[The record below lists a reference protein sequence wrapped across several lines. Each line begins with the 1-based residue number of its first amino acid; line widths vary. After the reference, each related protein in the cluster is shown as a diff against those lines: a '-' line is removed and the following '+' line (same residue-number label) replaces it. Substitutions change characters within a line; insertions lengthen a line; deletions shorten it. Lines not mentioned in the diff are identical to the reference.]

1 MNYKKYH
8 LGDFSDEAAAAA
20 HYDLAKKA
28 HDEGTLADFLAAQKA
43 AKDAHKQAA
52 AKETPA
58 AAAAAAA
65 QPDSEGQPPPPHGK
79 PSITLATS
87 PRQRPPPSSQFKGIT
102 WSKNHKKCVIAE
114 HILAIIIYDY
124 ARAFILMFL
133 GDCVAWFLTLYDVSI
148 SAVISFENNCLV
160 FCSSSNF

>member
-1 MNYKKYH
+1 LFLVRFPIIRWVASLAVNCKKYH

-52 AKETPA
+52 AKEKPA

-65 QPDSEGQPPPPHGK
+65 AAAVAAAAATQPDLEGQPLLA
-79 PSITLATS
+79 LATE
-87 PRQRPPPSSQFKGIT
+87 PFTAAPTAAPLNDTVPT
-102 WSKNHKKCVIAE
+102 THTLVAE
-114 HILAIIIYDY
+114 EHQDGAESTTPLEI
-124 ARAFILMFL
+124 
-133 GDCVAWFLTLYDVSI
+133 
-148 SAVISFENNCLV
+148 
-160 FCSSSNF
+160 